1 MFSFEPL
8 RIPRSLSGSAAS
20 MHSATITSS
29 SPLAT
34 NRGSRVLGNR
44 AFLRVRAGHR
54 IKIALT
60 HFPRSPRS

>member
-8 RIPRSLSGSAAS
+8 RIPRPNATSP
-20 MHSATITSS
+20 HTVTITS

-34 NRGSRVLGNR
+34 SRGSRVLGNR

-54 IKIALT
+54 IKMALT
-60 HFPRSPRS
+60 QFPRSPRS

>member
-8 RIPRSLSGSAAS
+8 RIPRPGAGSAAS
-20 MHSATITSS
+20 PHSTTLTSFS
-29 SPLAT
+29 SLAAS
-34 NRGSRVLGNR
+34 RGSRVLGNR

-60 HFPRSPRS
+60 QFPLSPRS

>member
-8 RIPRSLSGSAAS
+8 RIPRPAAAS
-20 MHSATITSS
+20 GASLPASTLSS
-29 SPLAT
+29 SFAAS
-34 NRGSRVLGNR
+34 RGSRVLGNR

-60 HFPRSPRS
+60 QFPRSARS

>member
-8 RIPRSLSGSAAS
+8 RIPRPNAGPAAS
-20 MHSATITSS
+20 PHTATFTSS
-29 SPLAT
+29 PIAT
-34 NRGSRVLGNR
+34 SRGARVLGNR

-60 HFPRSPRS
+60 QFPLSPRS